1 MLEVPELLNIPPKLL
16 PMIEKFN
23 NYSYFLLEGGRAS
36 GKTQSVA
43 RFLLYV
49 AEVRKVRICCGRE
62 IQNTISD
69 SVKTVFED
77 LIKQYNLNFDFT
89 KNIIIHNQTGSEII
103 FKGFRE
109 QGKINIKG
117 LEGVDILWIDEAQA
131 ITKPTLDVIIPTI
144 RKKDSVGIFTMNRTT
159 RFDSVY
165 TFLSGRDDCLHI
177 NINYFDNPFADKKI
191 LKEAEIAKEKNIND
205 YNHIWLGLPLA
216 NNNEF
221 LIQSETIDKS
231 VNLEIK
237 NEYYEKKKVMSVD
250 LSASGADL
258 TVAKLIEKVSNS
270 QWLEAKTTTW
280 SEADTDITKGKI
292 INLYSI
298 WQPDILIIDAD
309 GLGYPIWVSVKK
321 VITDCLGFRGAGKAK
336 LKGAGNQRADGYTAL
351 KDFLENGW
359 LKLSDKETI
368 RQVEYIK
375 KSYKPSGL
383 IYIQDKKELRKEY
396 GESPDYADSLMMGI
410 YAINFFG
417 SLLNKNLS
425 INNVNAKVESDFNP
439 FDD

>member
-1 MLEVPELLNIPPKLL
+1 MLTVPELLNIPPKLL
-16 PMIEKFN
+16 PVIEKFN
-23 NYSYFLLEGGRAS
+23 DYSYFLLEGGRAS

-43 RFLLYV
+43 RFLLYI
-49 AEVRKVRICCGRE
+49 AERRKVRICCGRE

-89 KNIIIHNQTGSEII
+89 KNIIIHKQTGSEII

-165 TFLSGRDDCLHI
+165 IFLAGREDCLHI
-177 NINYFDNPFADKKI
+177 NINYFDNPFVDKKI
-191 LKEAEIAKEKNIND
+191 LKEAEIAKEKNLND

-216 NNNEF
+216 NNNDF
-221 LIQSETIDKS
+221 LVQSETIDKA
-231 VNLEIK
+231 VNLAIK
-237 NEYYEKKKVMSVD
+237 NEFYQKKKVMSVD

-258 TVAKLIEKVSNS
+258 TVAKLIEKVSSS
-270 QWLEAKTTTW
+270 QWLEKETTTW

-292 INLYSI
+292 ISLYST

-321 VITDCLGFRGAGKAK
+321 VITDCIGFRGAGKPK

-351 KDFLENGW
+351 KDYLENGW
-359 LKLSDKETI
+359 LKLTNKETI

-383 IYIQDKKELRKEY
+383 IYIQDKKEIRKEY

-410 YAINFFG
+410 YAINFHN
-417 SLLNKNLS
+417 SLFVKELS
-425 INNVNAKVESDFNP
+425 INTDNKIISDFDP
-439 FDD
+439 FD

>member
-1 MLEVPELLNIPPKLL
+1 MLTVPELLNIPQKLL
-16 PMIEKFN
+16 PVIEKFN
-23 NYSYFLLEGGRAS
+23 DYSYFLLEGGRAS
-36 GKTQSVA
+36 GKTQSIA
-43 RFLLYV
+43 RFLLYA
-49 AEVRKVRICCGRE
+49 AEARKVRICCGRE

-89 KNIIIHNQTGSEII
+89 KNIIVHKQTGSEII

-109 QGKINIKG
+109 QGKVNIKG

-159 RFDSVY
+159 RFDAVY
-165 TFLSGRDDCLHI
+165 TFLAGREDCLHI
-177 NINYFDNPFADKKI
+177 NINYFDNPFVDKKI
-191 LKEAEIAKEKNIND
+191 LKEAEIAKEKNLND

-221 LIQSETIDKS
+221 LIQSEVIDKS
-231 VNLEIK
+231 VNLEIRK
-237 NEYYEKKKVMSVD
+237 TYYEKKKVMSVD

-258 TVAKLIEKVSNS
+258 TVAKLIEKVSDT
-270 QWLEAKTTTW
+270 QWLEATTTTW

-321 VITDCLGFRGAGKAK
+321 VITDCLGFRGAGKPK

-351 KDFLENGW
+351 KDYLENGW

-375 KSYKPSGL
+375 KSYKPNGL

-410 YAINFFG
+410 YAINFHNN
-417 SLLNKNLS
+417 LLNKELS
-425 INNVNAKVESDFNP
+425 INNEINRIESDFDP
-439 FDD
+439 FQ